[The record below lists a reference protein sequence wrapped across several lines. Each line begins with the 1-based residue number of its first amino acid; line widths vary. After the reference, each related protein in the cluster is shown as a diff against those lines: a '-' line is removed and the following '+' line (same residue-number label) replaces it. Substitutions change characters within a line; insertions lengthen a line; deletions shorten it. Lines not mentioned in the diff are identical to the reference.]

1 MTTTESTK
9 DALLRVAIE
18 TINEGGELAIRLDSI
33 LAEVGVSP
41 SSLYHHYGN
50 LNGLIEAAHVER
62 FQRAIF
68 SNAIELKRRIE
79 ETESRE
85 GFVALID
92 SMMDMF
98 FSSIRV
104 ISRQHRVNVLG
115 NAFGRPAL
123 LDAVSEAQKNS
134 LIIATEAINIAQS
147 RGFVNEDLDVAAFIA
162 WFDGMAWGRVLI
174 EITPDEDLGAKW
186 NEIAK
191 RAVHSVL
198 FG

>member
-1 MTTTESTK
+1 MTVSESTK

-18 TINEGGELAIRLDSI
+18 VINQGGESAIRLDSI

-50 LNGLIEAAHVER
+50 LNGLIEAAQVER
-62 FQRAIF
+62 FQRSVF
-68 SNAIELKRRIE
+68 GNAVELRRRVE
-79 ETESRE
+79 EVESAA
-85 GFVALID
+85 GFVELVDATLD
-92 SMMDMF
+92 LYFGVD
-98 FSSIRV
+98 RA
-104 ISRQHRVNVLG
+104 ISRQHRVNALG
-115 NAFGRPAL
+115 NAFGRTEL
-123 LDAVSEAQKNS
+123 LAAIAEAQKIS
-134 LIIATEAINIAQS
+134 LVIATEAVSIAQAK
-147 RGFVNEDLDVAAFIA
+147 GFVNKDLDVAAFIA

-174 EITPDEDLGAKW
+174 EITPDEDLGTKW

>member
-1 MTTTESTK
+1 MTTSESTK

-18 TINEGGELAIRLDSI
+18 TINEGGESAIRLDSI

-62 FQRAIF
+62 FQRAVF
-68 SNAIELKRRIE
+68 GNAVELRRRME
-79 ETESRE
+79 EVKSAA
-85 GFVALID
+85 GFVALVD
-92 SMMDMF
+92 ATMDLYF
-98 FSSIRV
+98 GAVRAIP
-104 ISRQHRVNVLG
+104 RQHRVNALG
-115 NAFGRPAL
+115 NAFGRPEL
-123 LDAVSEAQKNS
+123 LAAITKAQKNS
-134 LIIATEAINIAQS
+134 LVIATEAVSIAQVK
-147 RGFVNEDLDVAAFIA
+147 GFVNKDLDVAAFIA
-162 WFDGMAWGRVLI
+162 WFDAMAWGRVLI

-186 NEIAK
+186 NQIAK

>member
-1 MTTTESTK
+1 MTVSESTK

-18 TINEGGELAIRLDSI
+18 TINEGGESAIRLDSI

-62 FQRAIF
+62 FQKAVY
-68 SNAIELKRRIE
+68 SNAVELKRRIE
-79 ETESRE
+79 ETESRQS
-85 GFVALID
+85 FVALID

-98 FSSIRV
+98 FSSVRAIP
-104 ISRQHRVNVLG
+104 RQHRVNALG
-115 NAFGRPAL
+115 NAFGRPEL
-123 LDAVSEAQKNS
+123 LAAIAEAQKIS
-134 LIIATEAINIAQS
+134 LVIATEAVSIAQAK
-147 RGFVNEDLDVAAFIA
+147 GFVNKDLDVAAFIA

>member
-1 MTTTESTK
+1 MTVSESTK

-18 TINEGGELAIRLDSI
+18 VINQGGESAIRLDSI

-41 SSLYHHYGN
+41 SSLYHHYGS

-62 FQRAIF
+62 FQNAVY
-68 SNAIELKRRIE
+68 SNAVELKRRIE

-85 GFVALID
+85 SFVALID

-98 FSSIRV
+98 FSSVREIP
-104 ISRQHRVNVLG
+104 RQHRVNVLG

-123 LDAVSEAQKNS
+123 LEAIAAAQKQS
-134 LIIATEAINIAQS
+134 LLIATEAMRIAQS
-147 RGFVNEDLDVAAFIA
+147 KEFVNQDLDVAAFVA

-174 EITPDEDLGAKW
+174 EISPEDGQGAMW
-186 NEIAK
+186 NQIAK

>member
-1 MTTTESTK
+1 MAITESTK

-18 TINEGGELAIRLDSI
+18 TINEGGESAIRLDSI

-62 FQRAIF
+62 FQKAVYG
-68 SNAIELKRRIE
+68 NAVELKRRIE

-85 GFVALID
+85 SFVALID
-92 SMMDMF
+92 SMMDIF
-98 FSSIRV
+98 FSSVREIA
-104 ISRQHRVNVLG
+104 RQHRVNVLG

-123 LDAVSEAQKNS
+123 LDAVATAQKQS
-134 LIIATEAINIAQS
+134 LLIATEAMRIAQS
-147 RGFVNEDLDVAAFIA
+147 KGFVNKELDVAAFVA

-174 EITPDEDLGAKW
+174 EISPEDNQGAKW

>member
-1 MTTTESTK
+1 MTVSESTK

-18 TINEGGELAIRLDSI
+18 VINQGGESAIRLDSI
-33 LAEVGVSP
+33 LAEVCVSP
-41 SSLYHHYGN
+41 SSLYHHYGS

-62 FQRAIF
+62 FQKAVY
-68 SNAIELKRRIE
+68 SNAVELKRRIE
-79 ETESRE
+79 ETESRQS
-85 GFVALID
+85 FVALID

-98 FSSIRV
+98 FSSVREIA
-104 ISRQHRVNVLG
+104 RQHRVNVLG

-123 LDAVSEAQKNS
+123 LDAVATAQKQS
-134 LIIATEAINIAQS
+134 LLIATEAMGIAQS
-147 RGFVNEDLDVAAFIA
+147 KGFVNKDLDVAAFIA

-174 EITPDEDLGAKW
+174 EITPNEDLGAKW

-191 RAVHSVL
+191 RAVRSVL

>member
-1 MTTTESTK
+1 MTTSESTK

-18 TINEGGELAIRLDSI
+18 TINEGGESAIRLDSI

-62 FQRAIF
+62 FQKAVY
-68 SNAIELKRRIE
+68 SNAVELKRRIE
-79 ETESRE
+79 ETESRQS
-85 GFVALID
+85 FVALID

-98 FSSIRV
+98 FSSVRAIP
-104 ISRQHRVNVLG
+104 RQHRVNALG
-115 NAFGRPAL
+115 NAFGRPEL
-123 LDAVSEAQKNS
+123 LAAIAEAQKIS
-134 LIIATEAINIAQS
+134 LVIGTEAVSIAQAK
-147 RGFVNEDLDVAAFIA
+147 GFVNKDLDAAAFIA

>member
-18 TINEGGELAIRLDSI
+18 TINEGGESSIRLDSI

-62 FQRAIF
+62 FQRAVF
-68 SNAIELKRRIE
+68 GNAVELKRRME
-79 ETESRE
+79 EVESAAD
-85 GFVALID
+85 FVALVEAT
-92 SMMDMF
+92 MDRYF
-98 FSSIRV
+98 GAVRAIP
-104 ISRQHRVNVLG
+104 RQHRVNALG
-115 NAFGRPAL
+115 NAFARPEL
-123 LDAVSEAQKNS
+123 LAAITDAQKNS
-134 LIIATEAINIAQS
+134 LVIATEAVSIAQAK
-147 RGFVNEDLDVAAFIA
+147 GFVNKDLDVAAFIA

-174 EITPDEDLGAKW
+174 EITSDEDLGAKW

-191 RAVHSVL
+191 HAVHSVL

>member
-18 TINEGGELAIRLDSI
+18 TINEGGESAIRLDSI

>member
-1 MTTTESTK
+1 MTTSESTK

-18 TINEGGELAIRLDSI
+18 TINEGGESAIRLDSI

-62 FQRAIF
+62 FQRAVF
-68 SNAIELKRRIE
+68 GNAVELKRRMGE
-79 ETESRE
+79 VESAA

-98 FSSIRV
+98 FSSVRAIP
-104 ISRQHRVNVLG
+104 RQHRVNALG
-115 NAFGRPAL
+115 NAFGRPEL
-123 LDAVSEAQKNS
+123 LAAITKAQKNS
-134 LIIATEAINIAQS
+134 VVIATEAVSIAQVK
-147 RGFVNEDLDVAAFIA
+147 GFVNKDLDAAAFIA

-174 EITPDEDLGAKW
+174 EIQSDEDLGAKW

-191 RAVHSVL
+191 RAVHSLL

>member
-18 TINEGGELAIRLDSI
+18 TINEGGESSIRLDSI

-62 FQRAIF
+62 FQRAVF
-68 SNAIELKRRIE
+68 GNAVELKRRME
-79 ETESRE
+79 EVESAAD
-85 GFVALID
+85 FVALVD
-92 SMMDMF
+92 ATMDLYF
-98 FSSIRV
+98 GVVRAIP
-104 ISRQHRVNVLG
+104 RQHRVNALG
-115 NAFGRPAL
+115 NAFGRPEL
-123 LDAVSEAQKNS
+123 LAAITKAQKNS
-134 LIIATEAINIAQS
+134 LVIATEAVSIAQTK
-147 RGFVNEDLDVAAFIA
+147 GFVNKDLDVAAFIA

-174 EITPDEDLGAKW
+174 ELTPDEDLGAKW

-191 RAVHSVL
+191 HAVHSVL

>member
-1 MTTTESTK
+1 MTTSESTK

-18 TINEGGELAIRLDSI
+18 TINEGGESAIRLDSI

-41 SSLYHHYGN
+41 SSLYHHYGS

-62 FQRAIF
+62 FQKAVY
-68 SNAIELKRRIE
+68 SNAVELKRRIE
-79 ETESRE
+79 ETESRQS
-85 GFVALID
+85 FVALID

-98 FSSIRV
+98 FSSVRAIP
-104 ISRQHRVNVLG
+104 RQHRVNALG
-115 NAFGRPAL
+115 NAFGRPEL
-123 LDAVSEAQKNS
+123 LAAIAEAQKIS
-134 LIIATEAINIAQS
+134 LVIATEAVSIAQAK
-147 RGFVNEDLDVAAFIA
+147 GFVNKDLDVAAFIA
-162 WFDGMAWGRVLI
+162 WFDAMAWGRVLI

>member
-1 MTTTESTK
+1 MAITESTK

-18 TINEGGELAIRLDSI
+18 TINEGGESAIRLDSI

-62 FQRAIF
+62 FQKAVYG
-68 SNAIELKRRIE
+68 NAVELKRRIE

-85 GFVALID
+85 SFVALID

-98 FSSIRV
+98 FSSVREIA
-104 ISRQHRVNVLG
+104 RQHRVNVLG

-123 LDAVSEAQKNS
+123 LDAVATAQKQS
-134 LIIATEAINIAQS
+134 LLIATEAMRIAQS
-147 RGFVNEDLDVAAFIA
+147 KGFVNKELDVAAFVA

-174 EITPDEDLGAKW
+174 EISPEDNQGAKW

-191 RAVHSVL
+191 RAVHYVL

>member
-1 MTTTESTK
+1 MTVSESTK

-18 TINEGGELAIRLDSI
+18 TINEGGESAIRLDSI

-41 SSLYHHYGN
+41 SSLYHHYGS

-62 FQRAIF
+62 FQKAVY
-68 SNAIELKRRIE
+68 SNAVELKRRIE
-79 ETESRE
+79 ETESRQS
-85 GFVALID
+85 FVALID

-98 FSSIRV
+98 FSSVRAIP
-104 ISRQHRVNVLG
+104 RQHRVNALG
-115 NAFGRPAL
+115 NAFGRPEL
-123 LDAVSEAQKNS
+123 LAAIAEAQKIS
-134 LIIATEAINIAQS
+134 LVIATEAVSIAQAK
-147 RGFVNEDLDVAAFIA
+147 GFVNKDLDVAAFIA

>member
-1 MTTTESTK
+1 MTTSESTK

-18 TINEGGELAIRLDSI
+18 TINEGGESAIRLDSI
-33 LAEVGVSP
+33 LAEVGVPP
-41 SSLYHHYGN
+41 SSLYHHYGS

-62 FQRAIF
+62 FQKAVY
-68 SNAIELKRRIE
+68 SNAVELKRRIE
-79 ETESRE
+79 ETESRQS
-85 GFVALID
+85 FVALID

-98 FSSIRV
+98 FSSVRAIP
-104 ISRQHRVNVLG
+104 RQHRVNALG
-115 NAFGRPAL
+115 NSFGRPEL
-123 LDAVSEAQKNS
+123 LAAIAEAQKIS
-134 LIIATEAINIAQS
+134 LVIGTEAVSIAQAK
-147 RGFVNEDLDVAAFIA
+147 GFVNKDLDVAAFIA

-174 EITPDEDLGAKW
+174 EITPDEDLGTKW

>member
-1 MTTTESTK
+1 MTVSESTK

-18 TINEGGELAIRLDSI
+18 TINEGGESAIRLDSI

-41 SSLYHHYGN
+41 SSLYHHYGS

-62 FQRAIF
+62 FQKAVY
-68 SNAIELKRRIE
+68 SNAVELKRRIE
-79 ETESRE
+79 ETESRQS
-85 GFVALID
+85 FVALID

-98 FSSIRV
+98 FSSVRAIP
-104 ISRQHRVNVLG
+104 RQHRVNALG
-115 NAFGRPAL
+115 NAFGRPEL
-123 LDAVSEAQKNS
+123 LAAIAEAQKIS
-134 LIIATEAINIAQS
+134 LVIATEAVSIAQAK
-147 RGFVNEDLDVAAFIA
+147 GFVNKDLDVAAFIA
-162 WFDGMAWGRVLI
+162 WFDAMAWGRVLI